1 MSFVDTVRAFDDA
14 VDRATP
20 RSLVLDRVMYRL
32 SSAADHGLLW
42 LGLAT
47 GRSAIRRDAT
57 IALRMG
63 VILGVETALT
73 NGVIK
78 TLFQRVRPRAEH
90 ADGAP
95 LPYGM
100 HRPITSAFPSG
111 HAATAFTAA
120 RVLSAESKV
129 SAVAWY
135 GLAGAVAW
143 SRVYTRMHHAS
154 DVVAG
159 AGLGLVLGTI
169 ARRVLPLE
177 QP

>member
-1 MSFVDTVRAFDDA
+1 MSFVDTMRAFDDA
-14 VDRATP
+14 VDRSTP
-20 RSLVLDRVMYRL
+20 RSLALDRLMYGL

-47 GRSAIRRDAT
+47 GRAAIRRDPK
-57 IALRMG
+57 IAARMA
-63 VILGVETALT
+63 VILGVESGLT

-78 TLFQRVRPRAEH
+78 TLFQRVRPPGEH
-90 ADGAP
+90 ADDAP

-120 RVLSAESKV
+120 RVLSAGGTV
-129 SAVAWY
+129 PAVAWY
-135 GLAGAVAW
+135 GLAGVVAW

-154 DVVAG
+154 DVAAG